1 MISVWIFKNFY
12 RRVCPYKVSGCI
24 LCIIVPIYYLQE
36 IIMKPKYILT
46 KEYLTEHFINQRKS
60 DKKIAEELNIASV
73 NSVIQARRR
82 HAINRCSL
90 KDSSKIITKEFLE
103 EYYIKQNLSLKSV
116 AYKAGFKRKSIISK
130 ALKKFGITQREHTRS
145 QAVIERKKRSH
156 HTISGRYFCSLV
168 SGAKRRGLEFNI
180 TIEDLWNLFTK
191 QKGKCLL
198 SGIDIRF
205 YKTGEKYTAQTASVD
220 RIDSEYGYNINN
232 IRWVHK
238 TVNNM
243 KWELSDDEFLSF
255 CQSIIKHNR
264 KNKK

>member
-1 MISVWIFKNFY
+1 
-12 RRVCPYKVSGCI
+12 
-24 LCIIVPIYYLQE
+24 
-36 IIMKPKYILT
+36 MKPKDILT

-60 DKKIAEELNIASV
+60 DKKIAQELNISSV
-73 NSVIQARRR
+73 NSVIQARKR

-116 AYKAGFKRKSIISK
+116 AHKAGFKRKSIISK

-145 QAVIERKKRSH
+145 QAVIDRKKRSH

-168 SGAKRRGLEFNI
+168 GGAKRRNLEFSI
-180 TIEDLWNLFTK
+180 TMEDLWDLFVK
-191 QKGKCLL
+191 QNGRCAL

-205 YKTGEKYTAQTASVD
+205 NKIGEKHTTQTASVD
-220 RIDSEYGYNINN
+220 RINSEYGYIINN
-232 IRWVHK
+232 VRWVHK

-243 KWELSDDEFLSF
+243 KWELSDDEFLDF
-255 CQSIIKHNR
+255 CQVITKHNR